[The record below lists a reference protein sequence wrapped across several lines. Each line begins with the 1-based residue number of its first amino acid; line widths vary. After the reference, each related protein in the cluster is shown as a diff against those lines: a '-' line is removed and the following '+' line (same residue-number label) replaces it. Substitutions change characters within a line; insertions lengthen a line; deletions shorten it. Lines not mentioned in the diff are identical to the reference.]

1 MKTLKANSSHTKEN
15 RKLFFLLPIVIGSL
29 LLIKVG
35 TDIYAHTTRDP
46 LVKLMGNLNL
56 SEQQLKAIQQVQ
68 GKYQPKIKQE
78 EKELISS
85 IKIFR
90 ESVDK
95 NSLLALQKEKLDINK
110 VKAQALFEIRDKL
123 NSNQKEILD
132 KYLIE
137 REEKLAQNQNQ

>member
-15 RKLFFLLPIVIGSL
+15 RKLLFLLPTVIGSL

-68 GKYQPKIKQE
+68 GKYQSKIKQE

-137 REEKLAQNQNQ
+137 REEKLAQKQNQ